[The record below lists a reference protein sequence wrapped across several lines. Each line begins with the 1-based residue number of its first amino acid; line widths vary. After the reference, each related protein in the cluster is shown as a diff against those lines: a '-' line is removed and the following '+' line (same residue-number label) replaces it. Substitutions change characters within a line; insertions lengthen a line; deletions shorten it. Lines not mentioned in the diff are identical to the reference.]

1 MRIRLAR
8 GVRQVLIQWKG
19 ETAASATWEDVDSF
33 LHKYPLLQ
41 LEDEL
46 LVEGGG
52 RDVMW
57 GHAYTRKRRARDG
70 RRATE
75 DLGAVTM

>member
-1 MRIRLAR
+1 
-8 GVRQVLIQWKG
+8 
-19 ETAASATWEDVDSF
+19 VDSF
-33 LHKYPLLQ
+33 LHKYPAFQ

-75 DLGAVTM
+75 DLGAVTMQAGALAEDMAWSPGMQVRKKWQVAKRK